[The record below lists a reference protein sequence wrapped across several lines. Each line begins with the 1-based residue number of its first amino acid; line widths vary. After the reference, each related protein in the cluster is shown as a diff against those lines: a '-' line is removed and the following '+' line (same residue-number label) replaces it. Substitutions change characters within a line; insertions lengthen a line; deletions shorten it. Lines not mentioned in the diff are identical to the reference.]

1 MIPPPEGLTAD
12 DFERI
17 EAAVMETERGRW
29 FLLEFAH
36 RQRADATA
44 EIVAAIA
51 ALEARF
57 AVRELSAVDAR
68 RDAARAAASLAEAVQ
83 KLHAFAIGVD
93 AAPAAVPAL
102 TREAPPSGHLERRL
116 TGLQALD
123 ALDPAAKAKLFG

>member
-29 FLLEFAH
+29 FLQEFAR

-51 ALEARF
+51 ALEARL
-57 AVRELSAVDAR
+57 AVREMSAVDAR
-68 RDAARAAASLAEAVQ
+68 RDAARAAACLAEAVQ
-83 KLHAFAIGVD
+83 RLHAFAIEVD
-93 AAPAAVPAL
+93 AAPAGAPAL
-102 TREAPPSGHLERRL
+102 TREGPLAGHLERRL
-116 TGLQALD
+116 AGLQALD